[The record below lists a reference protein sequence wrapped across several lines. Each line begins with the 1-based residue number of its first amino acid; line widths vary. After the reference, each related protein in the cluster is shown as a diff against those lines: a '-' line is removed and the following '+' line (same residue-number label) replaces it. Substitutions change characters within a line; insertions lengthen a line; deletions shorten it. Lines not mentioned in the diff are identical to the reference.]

1 MTKYPIKMLLDE
13 KKNPFFPVVTTDSV
27 LVNGT
32 EQTAAD
38 LFADRY
44 TKAEID
50 KIIADLGTLQ
60 RFCGKVDSIASLPNN
75 AKPGDTYIVTDVSGN
90 NSEYMYI
97 GDKWEELGPMVD
109 LSGYDTSEEINAKLS
124 ALKDNVNG
132 TAEANSAEALKQAK
146 QYTDTRAAALAT
158 DALTD
163 AKAYTD
169 EVIAQSGT
177 VDLSNYYNKAQSD
190 ARAEAIANEKITA
203 IPVNNL
209 LHFKGHVNSKED
221 LPTAGQVSGEIIDRK
236 TVINSKKYNAF
247 QNPSEDIKTNIR
259 NNKKE
264 GYNYF
269 IGTQYGA
276 LNTNFPE
283 IIEGVTIFNQW
294 NDTYYLNM
302 IVRVN
307 ASTSKPCVWVSGYPK
322 TPALMKN
329 GLFDDGTPVQASFG
343 ELLIMQPAWIVMT
356 DTYTS
361 SLYVLGNIPEPIKYK
376 YTDIEQMPFATNMS
390 DSPSSQMIRY
400 TNIKSI
406 VTDGFVYNPGYKL
419 FGFNDDETP
428 YWITTTGSDINE
440 NDVYTVGP
448 NYDLVRGNAVEQ
460 KWEPLAPKSIEIDN
474 NTITLSSENKIQTRA
489 IIDKNT
495 NNANSF
501 WTGTKA
507 EYDALGVYDENTF
520 YAITDEASTILSAL
534 TEVSGYDAAK
544 TQILK
549 NINGTLTWVD
559 SQ

>member
-1 MTKYPIKMLLDE
+1 MA
-13 KKNPFFPVVTTDSV
+13 TTDSV
-27 LVNGT
+27 ARIIALSAMGGGGVSEVDYSKATNKPRINGNELVGDKTSTDLGLASIEAISNVVYEPDTGIMTFEKENGT
-32 EQTAAD
+32 SFNID
-38 LFADRY
+38 LPL
-44 TKAEID
+44 E
-50 KIIADLGTLQ
+50 LL
-60 RFCGKVDSIASLPNN
+60 VDSGSYDATTKEILLELANGDIISIYVGDLV
-75 AKPGDTYIVTDVSGN
+75 DTYF
-90 NSEYMYI
+90 
-97 GDKWEELGPMVD
+97 GDEETIELFQEGGENKFRVKET
-109 LSGYDTSEEINAKLS
+109 LLAKIYDELNKR
-124 ALKDNVNG
+124 LK
-132 TAEANSAEALKQAK
+132 
-146 QYTDTRAAALAT
+146 Y
-158 DALTD
+158 
-163 AKAYTD
+163 
-169 EVIAQSGT
+169 
-177 VDLSNYYNKAQSD
+177 
-190 ARAEAIANEKITA
+190 
-203 IPVNNL
+203 
-209 LHFKGHVNSKED
+209 KGHVNSKED
-221 LPTAGQVSGEIIDRK
+221 LPTAGQASGEIIDRK
-236 TVINSKKYNAF
+236 TVINSKKYDAF
-247 QNPSEDIKTNIR
+247 QNPLEDIKTKIR

-294 NDTYYLNM
+294 DDTSYLNM

-322 TPALMKN
+322 TTALMKN

-343 ELLIMQPAWIVMT
+343 ELLITQPAWIVMT

-361 SLYVLGNIPEPIKYK
+361 LLYVLGNIPEPIKYK
-376 YTDIEQMPFATNMS
+376 YTDIEQMPFATNYS
-390 DSPSSQMIRY
+390 SSPSSQMIRY

-428 YWITTTGSDINE
+428 YWITTTPSDINE
-440 NDVYTVGP
+440 NDVYTVGA
-448 NYDLVRGNAVEQ
+448 NYDLVRGNVVEQ

-474 NTITLSSENKIQTRA
+474 NTITLSSENKIQARA
-489 IIDKNT
+489 IIDTNT

-520 YAITDEASTILSAL
+520 YAITDEAASMQSAL